1 MLRVTGQVRRPVDVA
16 LETLVGRKLMQGA
29 KENAASYAAR
39 FFAIS
44 NLLPKESPQSLCK
57 YFLMGLKPCLR
68 SACCLNHGQEWEDL
82 SALVQRVYTKEHTL
96 DLTASFSSSLA
107 VVGQDTEGFQPVQ
120 PGGKRKQHQQP
131 QLAAAQGPNK
141 KANSG
146 GNPASG
152 YRGYHPTGKG
162 LLPMSECRFWKYE
175 GSIKDKAEIKASL
188 REHWICSYCRG
199 GNPAQPERHPMWA
212 CKKKLAHEAKA
223 NHSVAAT
230 AAEAM
235 QE

>member
-1 MLRVTGQVRRPVDVA
+1 
-16 LETLVGRKLMQGA
+16 
-29 KENAASYAAR
+29 
-39 FFAIS
+39 
-44 NLLPKESPQSLCK
+44 
-57 YFLMGLKPCLR
+57 
-68 SACCLNHGQEWEDL
+68 
-82 SALVQRVYTKEHTL
+82 
-96 DLTASFSSSLA
+96 
-107 VVGQDTEGFQPVQ
+107 
-120 PGGKRKQHQQP
+120 
-131 QLAAAQGPNK
+131 
-141 KANSG
+141 
-146 GNPASG
+146 
-152 YRGYHPTGKG
+152 
-162 LLPMSECRFWKYE
+162 MSECRFWKYE